1 MDIHCKVLYGEEFRR
16 FVVKSVSFNEL
27 FETVKRLF
35 NLPDGC
41 TLKYKDDEGD
51 LVTMSSDEELLS
63 AKEFSSSL
71 LHIVVANP
79 NQSRENFSG
88 CPKIGNF
95 GAPHHPHP
103 QHMHGGHHGGH
114 GRGGRKG
121 WKREN
126 KWDKHEKK
134 WEKFQNKNCPRRNPE
149 VLQKRI
155 FWLTKKRDDFQQRAD
170 EIQAILV
177 KEGLLSPDLLH
188 EQQIIDRKLAGISN
202 RLEKL
207 SLFSSEVDASKDQ
220 CTDPESLPDVITN
233 GQPLTE
239 EERQKYIA
247 ELKELRENLY
257 KTCFFSTNEAKLKM
271 KFSRS
276 QMDSFG
282 GNLDSEEGKRLVHE
296 LENSRSSLK
305 EKSFEIS
312 FEQREGVMWVTWS

>member
-126 KWDKHEKK
+126 KWDKHEKNGK
-134 WEKFQNKNCPRRNPE
+134 NSKIKIARGEIPKFYKN
-149 VLQKRI
+149 
-155 FWLTKKRDDFQQRAD
+155 
-170 EIQAILV
+170 
-177 KEGLLSPDLLH
+177 G
-188 EQQIIDRKLAGISN
+188 
-202 RLEKL
+202 
-207 SLFSSEVDASKDQ
+207 
-220 CTDPESLPDVITN
+220 
-233 GQPLTE
+233 
-239 EERQKYIA
+239 
-247 ELKELRENLY
+247 
-257 KTCFFSTNEAKLKM
+257 FF
-271 KFSRS
+271 
-276 QMDSFG
+276 G
-282 GNLDSEEGKRLVHE
+282 
-296 LENSRSSLK
+296 
-305 EKSFEIS
+305 
-312 FEQREGVMWVTWS
+312 